1 MHTPKLSICIPTR
14 NFGKYLRQTLQ
25 SIVEQDC
32 VGIEVVIVD
41 GGSTDDTPDVVAGY
55 RKLLPALNYIR
66 QEKAMGVDRD
76 LDTAV
81 SKAKGEYC
89 WLMSADDALKPRALA
104 AILQELTPGVDTYL
118 CNRTI
123 CDINLNPVEN
133 IFWLKQGT
141 GGRVYDFTNRAE
153 IQSYFE
159 SAVSL
164 GALFSYISTIVF
176 RLECWKRVAP
186 NEQVLGTNYAHVYKL
201 FRLLFEGKGRHRYI
215 RQPLVLTRGNN
226 DSFLE
231 SGHVGVV
238 KRYLIDID
246 GYHLLGTTLFPDK
259 ELRAAFLGVMRREH
273 SWIMINRVAI
283 RVPGDDVWRPIRVK
297 LSDCGYTP
305 LQLFVIDWIRRLDRL
320 VPISRM
326 VRAIRRSTKS
336 RIPRKS
342 MEPSGHVASIKSD
355 GTTKSGGDPES
366 H

>member
-1 MHTPKLSICIPTR
+1 MHTIKLSICIPTR
-14 NFGKYLRQTLQ
+14 NFGKYLRDTLQ

-32 VGIEVVIVD
+32 TGIEVVIVD
-41 GGSTDDTPDVVAGY
+41 GGSTDDTPEVVAGY
-55 RKLLPALNYIR
+55 QKLLPALNYIR
-66 QEKAMGVDRD
+66 QEKAMGVDLD
-76 LDTAV
+76 LDTAI
-81 SKAKGEYC
+81 SKAQGEYC

-104 AILQELTPGVDTYL
+104 TLLQELKPGVDTYL

-123 CDINLNPVEN
+123 CDINLNPVDD
-133 IFWLKQGT
+133 ILWLEQEIGD
-141 GGRVYDFTNRAE
+141 RVYHFTNRAE

-176 RLECWKRVAP
+176 RRECWNRVAP

-201 FRLLFEGKGRHRYI
+201 FRLLFESKGRHRYI

-231 SGHVGVV
+231 SGHAGVV

-259 ELRAAFLGVMRREH
+259 ELRAAFLGVMRHEH
-273 SWIMINRVAI
+273 SWIMITRIAI
-283 RVPGDDVWRPIRVK
+283 RVPEDEIWLRIRAK
-297 LSDCGYTP
+297 LSDCGYT
-305 LQLFVIDWIRRLDRL
+305 LGQLFLIGWVRRLDRL
-320 VPISRM
+320 VPISRV
-326 VRAIRRSTKS
+326 VRAFRRRTKS

-342 MEPSGHVASIKSD
+342 MEPSGHAASIKND
-355 GTTKSGGDPES
+355 GTTKRSIL
-366 H
+366 